1 MEYYSATKENEIM
14 PFATTWMD
22 LDMIIPSEVSQRP
35 HDITYMWNLK
45 KKKTISE
52 PYIQNKN
59 RPTDTENK
67 QGTKRE
73 SQGVGIN
80 QEFRININRLLYV
93 K

>member
-1 MEYYSATKENEIM
+1 
-14 PFATTWMD
+14 MD
-22 LDMIIPSEVSQRP
+22 LEIIIPSKVSQGP
-35 HDITYMWNLK
+35 HDITYMCNLK
-45 KKKTISE
+45 KKKKTVISE

-67 QGTKRE
+67 QGTKGE

-80 QEFRININRLLYV
+80 QEFRININRLLYI